1 MKVNPKGVDPKKYIN
16 IAPTYNV
23 NGMQEAKS
31 NTAVITFGRF
41 SPPTIGHEKLV
52 NKIKEEAKS
61 RRADALIY
69 ASHTYDKKK
78 NPLDYQHK
86 IKFLTAAFGNVV
98 KNSNA
103 KTIIEVAK
111 ELDDSYDNL
120 VVVVGQD
127 RIAEFDRL
135 LNAYNGKEY
144 NFKDIKIISAGDRD
158 PDAD

>member
-1 MKVNPKGVDPKKYIN
+1 MRYNNAFTIILYRDSQMDKKTKDNDIKVNPKGVDPKKYID
-16 IAPTYNV
+16 IAPTYNS

-86 IKFLTAAFGNVV
+86 IKFLTTAFGNVV

-103 KTIIEVAK
+103 KTIIEVATTSTNNDFIPVSDARQNQ
-111 ELDDSYDNL
+111 EIL
-120 VVVVGQD
+120 
-127 RIAEFDRL
+127 
-135 LNAYNGKEY
+135 EY
-144 NFKDIKIISAGDRD
+144 
-158 PDAD
+158 

>member
-1 MKVNPKGVDPKKYIN
+1 MDKKTKDNDIKVNPKGVDPKKYID
-16 IAPTYNV
+16 IAPTYNS

-86 IKFLTAAFGNVV
+86 IKFLTTAFGNVV

-111 ELDDSYDNL
+111 ELDDS
-120 VVVVGQD
+120 
-127 RIAEFDRL
+127 
-135 LNAYNGKEY
+135 
-144 NFKDIKIISAGDRD
+144 
-158 PDAD
+158 